1 MAIEIVD
8 FPMKMVIFHSYVNV
22 YQRVYGIRFSPGNPW
37 FSQIFSTDPAGRF
50 AEDVHR
56 RLVHPLGAHWD
67 GPLPDLLLPGA
78 EKKTE
83 GRGDR

>member
-1 MAIEIVD
+1 
-8 FPMKMVIFHSYVNV
+8 MVIFHSYVSLPE
-22 YQRVYGIRFSPGNPW
+22 GIWNFARESLVFPDLFHRSGG
-37 FSQIFSTDPAGRF
+37 SDP
-50 AEDVHR
+50 EDVHR
-56 RLVHPLGAHWD
+56 RLVHPFGAHWD